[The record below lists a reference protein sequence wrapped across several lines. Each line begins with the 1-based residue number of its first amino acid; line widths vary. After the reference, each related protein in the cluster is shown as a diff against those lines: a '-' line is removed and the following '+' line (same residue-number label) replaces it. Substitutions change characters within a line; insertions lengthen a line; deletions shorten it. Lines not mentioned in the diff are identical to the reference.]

1 MRVLLLDKEKITKIN
16 LPEEVEGVFLMPYI
30 PVDFKIQKE
39 LSIEARDGKWILKS
53 NGSMNVMDKNSFLD
67 ELELADNTHAKIN
80 IVGREE
86 VLDLY
91 CVPTYDQ
98 SKMNV
103 SVSSTQITIGSNS
116 QCSLIYG
123 APDVK
128 DVHAGFYNQD
138 GVWYVSVPENVPGCY
153 TYLNDQVVK
162 GRAMLRMGDIIFLCG
177 LKIVWMGSFM
187 QLSNP
192 ENRVTVNTRVMTL
205 YTMEKYDN
213 SVFNPVSEE
222 EQGVELYR
230 PEDYFF
236 HTPNLNEHIENY
248 KITIDDPPDSPIKDD
263 NGMFTMSISLT
274 MLASS
279 FVSGFNLINNILEG
293 VSWKKILPTGLT
305 FTAMIL
311 GSLLIPRIVAAYNK
325 KQLVKREKY
334 RVARYTAYL
343 NEKSEEIFKEM
354 QHQTQV
360 LLTNN
365 RSIVDCLSA
374 LGGDNSSIWIREIK
388 NPDFLR
394 VRLGLGST
402 DADIEIEAPKERFT
416 LKDDELYEKIHSI
429 VNTSRKL
436 ENVPITF
443 SFLENKISAV
453 VCNCSYS
460 QFFINTLITQL
471 AIYHSAADLKMVFLT
486 NKDTGF
492 DLSYA
497 KHFPH
502 VFSADKQIRFYSEN
516 SDEMKIIAS
525 HLEKIYSERRDKIF
539 KQNQDQKELVVEEKT
554 VQEGYRKF
562 DTYYLIIT
570 DDFMTAKSL
579 SVVDSVL
586 NSEDNYGFSFLIL
599 DTSMRRLPNQCKAFV
614 NVNETEGRKL
624 EKDLNSQTLFTPEFS
639 SSIDLKR
646 VGARLLNVPL
656 MELDEQSA
664 LPQSL
669 TFLEMYN
676 VSKIEQLNIVNRW
689 KTNDPTISLSTPIGV
704 HTSGETFTIDLHEKM
719 HGPHGLIAGSTGS
732 GKSEFIITFVL
743 SMCVNFHP
751 DEVQFVLIDYKG
763 GGLAGAFENRET
775 KKAIPHIAGTIT
787 NLDAGAI
794 NRSIVSINSELKRR
808 QRMFNESKT
817 ITGESTIDIYKYQR
831 YYREGIVKEPISHLF
846 IVSDEFAELKA
857 QQPEFMDE
865 LVSTARI
872 GRSLG
877 VHLILATQK
886 PSGVVNEQI
895 WSNSKFKICLKV
907 ANRGD
912 SMEMLKRPEAA
923 SIKETGRFYLQ
934 VGYDEYF
941 DIGQSGWSGAKYIPT
956 DKIIKKKDDS
966 IIFVNN
972 TGGVIKT
979 ANNLI
984 KRETNVEMGDQ
995 LTNIVKTLMDIAEKD
1010 KFVAKKLWL
1019 DNIPEFVYIGNL
1031 KSKYNYTAEPYY
1043 INPIIGEYDNPEQQK
1058 QGLLTLDLMNKG
1070 NTIIYGASNNGQ
1082 DNLLSTIIYSSA
1094 IEHTPEEINFYV
1106 VDLGAEVLKIFKKL
1120 PHVGDVCTLD
1130 DAEKITNVF
1139 IMLDEELDRR
1149 KELFSDYNGE
1159 YSYYIKKSGQK
1170 LPLIC
1175 CIINNYD
1182 AFTESFA
1189 KMSGMLESFYRDC
1202 SKYGICFITTCSTQS
1217 TIRGKVSEY
1226 FTNKLCLRM
1235 AKDEDY
1241 RNILNSKKGLVP
1253 AKFKGRGIAL
1263 TDDGSFE
1270 FQSAYIYLPEQINDT
1285 ITNTAKVFSEKYTTK
1300 AKRVPML
1307 PEVVTPDLLYDDPTD
1322 LSSVPVGYNVNTREP
1337 HNYDFSKE
1345 KINIIT
1351 AMSYDDLTKF
1361 TYALTNVF
1369 AKVPG
1374 LNVKVFDFTKSL
1386 DLLNVG
1392 GVAASNDLDNEV
1404 IRMYNEVVK
1413 SNEGT
1418 DKYLYYIVGIDKIKE
1433 SIKPENHEL
1442 FTKLM
1447 KAAKT
1452 FNNVSFVICDEYDY
1466 VKKLQL
1472 ETWYVTQVDKSLG
1485 IWIGPNVGAQS
1496 AIAFKNMA
1504 MEVRKLE
1511 FSDMAF
1517 VSDKN
1522 GVVPI
1527 RKVVSEVS
1535 EVE

>member
-1 MRVLLLDKEKITKIN
+1 MRVLLLDKEKITKIS

-39 LSIEARDGKWILKS
+39 LSIEARDGKWVLKS
-53 NGSMNVMDKNSFLD
+53 NGSMNVIDKNAFLD
-67 ELELADNTHAKIN
+67 ELILENNTHAKIN

-91 CVPTYDQ
+91 CLPTYDQ

-128 DVHAGFYNQD
+128 DVHAGLYNQD

-153 TYLNDQVVK
+153 TYLNDQAVK
-162 GRAMLRMGDIIFLCG
+162 GRAMLRIGDIIFLCG

-192 ENRVTVNTRVMTL
+192 ENRVTVNTRVMTM

-236 HTPNLNEHIENY
+236 HTPNLNEHIEKR
-248 KITIDDPPDSPIKDD
+248 KITIDEPPDSPIKDD

-279 FVSGFNLINNILEG
+279 FVSGFNLINNILNG
-293 VSWKKILPTGLT
+293 LSWKQILPAGVT
-305 FTAMIL
+305 FCAMLL
-311 GSLLIPRIVAAYNK
+311 GSLLIPKIVAAYNK
-325 KQLVKREKY
+325 KQLLKREKY

-343 NEKSEEIFKEM
+343 NEKSEELHKEM
-354 QHQTQV
+354 QHQSQV

-374 LGGDNSSIWIREIK
+374 LSGDNSSIWIREIK

-402 DADIEIEAPKERFT
+402 DAEIEIEEPKEKFT
-416 LKDDELYEKIHSI
+416 LKDDELYEKIYSI
-429 VNTSRKL
+429 VNTSTKL

-443 SFLENKISAV
+443 SFLENKISAI

-460 QFFINTLITQL
+460 QFFINTIITQL

-502 VFSADKQIRFYSEN
+502 VFSADKQMRFYSEN
-516 SDEMKIIAS
+516 NDEMKIIAS
-525 HLEKIYSERRDKIF
+525 HLEKIYTERRDMIF
-539 KQNQDQKELVVEEKT
+539 KQNQDQKDLVVEELSD
-554 VQEGYRKF
+554 QRGYRRF

-570 DDFMTAKSL
+570 DDFMAAKSL
-579 SVVDSVL
+579 SIVDSVL

-646 VGARLLNVPL
+646 VGARLLNIPL

-787 NLDAGAI
+787 NLDASAI

-808 QRMFNESKT
+808 QRMFNDSKS
-817 ITGESTIDIYKYQR
+817 ITGESTIDIYKYQK

-941 DIGQSGWSGAKYIPT
+941 DIGQSGWSGAKYVPT

-966 IIFVNN
+966 IVFINN

-995 LTNIVKTLMDIAEKD
+995 LTNVVKTLMSIAEKD
-1010 KFVAKKLWL
+1010 NYQARKLWL

-1043 INPIIGEYDNPEQQK
+1043 INPIIGEFDNPAQQK

-1070 NTIIYGASNNGQ
+1070 NTIIYGASNTGQ

-1094 IEHTPEEINFYV
+1094 IEHSPEEINFYII
-1106 VDLGAEVLKIFKKL
+1106 DLGAETLKIFNKL
-1120 PHVGDVCTLD
+1120 PHVGDVSTLD
-1130 DAEKITNVF
+1130 DSEKITNVF
-1139 IMLDEELDRR
+1139 VMLDEELDRR

-1159 YSYYIKKSGQK
+1159 YSYYIKKSGEK

-1182 AFTESFA
+1182 TFAESFS
-1189 KMSGMLESFYRDC
+1189 KMSGMLESFYREC
-1202 SKYGICFITTCSTQS
+1202 SKYGICFIVTCSTQS
-1217 TIRGKVSEY
+1217 TIRSKVSEY
-1226 FTNKLCLRM
+1226 FVNKMCLRM
-1235 AKDEDY
+1235 AKDDDY
-1241 RNILNSKKGLVP
+1241 RNILNSKKGLIP
-1253 AKFKGRGIAL
+1253 EKFKGRGIAL

-1270 FQSAYIYLPEQINDT
+1270 FQSAYIYLVDQINET
-1285 ITNTAKVFSEKYTTK
+1285 ITNTAKVFSEKYKTK

-1307 PEVVTPDLLYDDPTD
+1307 PDVVTIDLLENDPTD
-1322 LSSVPVGYNVNTREP
+1322 LSKVPVGFDVNKRET

-1345 KINIIT
+1345 KINIIS
-1351 AMSYDDLTKF
+1351 AMSYDDLTRF
-1361 TYALTNVF
+1361 NYALSHVF
-1369 AKVPG
+1369 TKISN
-1374 LNVKVFDFTKSL
+1374 LNVKVIDFSKTL
-1386 DLLNVG
+1386 DLLHVG
-1392 GVAASNDLDNEV
+1392 GDIVSTDFDAVVVS
-1404 IRMYNEVVK
+1404 MYNEVVK

-1418 DKYLYYIVGIDKIKE
+1418 NKYLYYIVGIGRMKE
-1433 SIKPENHEL
+1433 SIKHENFEL
-1442 FTKLM
+1442 FSKLM
-1447 KAAKT
+1447 KASKT

-1466 VKKLQL
+1466 IRKLQL
-1472 ETWYVTQVDKSLG
+1472 ETWYVTEVDKSVG
-1485 IWIGPNVGAQS
+1485 IWVGPNIGAQS
-1496 AIAFKNMA
+1496 AISFKNMSS
-1504 MEVRKLE
+1504 EIRNIE
-1511 FSDMAF
+1511 YDDMAF
-1517 VSDKN
+1517 VSDKT
-1522 GVVPI
+1522 GVIAI
-1527 RKVVSEVS
+1527 RKVVSEPN
-1535 EVE
+1535 EEE